1 MSNLVVINGINVEF
15 EVVGDQTYTTSL
27 DIAAV
32 FEKRHDNIIAQIKA
46 LPQDDFTHLNFKA
59 SNYKDSTGRTLPCYN
74 LTRDGFSLLVMGF
87 TGQKAYKWKVEFIK
101 AFNEMEKRLRNVEYE
116 KHDKL
121 AFRQSLGYKSQLEQ
135 QKTNFNNEIKALKYD
150 LIQTK
155 EELDACKGALEV
167 LKRRKDFSNEEN
179 IKILKEELAKHDLY
193 LFSEL
198 DFILW
203 SENLTKE
210 FIYESK
216 RLVGEIGLAAYKKLE
231 NKIQKSSFMK
241 NISYTHFN
249 ALNFL

>member
-15 EVVGDQTYTTSL
+15 EVVGTQTHTTSL

-59 SNYKDSTGRTLPCYN
+59 SNYKDSTGRILPCYN

-87 TGQKAYKWKVEFIK
+87 TGEKAYKWKIEFIK
-101 AFNEMEKRLRNVEYE
+101 AFNEMEKRLKNLEIE
-116 KHDKL
+116 KHEKL
-121 AFRQSLGYKSQLEQ
+121 AFHQSLGYKSQLEQ

-167 LKRRKDFSNEEN
+167 LKRRKDFNNEEN
-179 IKILKEELAKHDLY
+179 LRLLQEELAKYGLVI
-193 LFSEL
+193 FNEL
-198 DFILW
+198 DFALW
-203 SENLTKE
+203 SENLTKNIIGE
-210 FIYESK
+210 TKRKLDDLTRHNYELLKEKFDK
-216 RLVGEIGLAAYKKLE
+216 R
-231 NKIQKSSFMK
+231 
-241 NISYTHFN
+241 ISYFKDKK
-249 ALNFL
+249 